1 MSFKVQVGPPQ
12 IAIHQAMTVQITES
26 DGQINWPS
34 DKGLY
39 FFDTRLISAW
49 SVYANGTPW
58 ELINGGALSFDASRI
73 FLTNRGFLT
82 EDGPIPR
89 QTLAFGLSRVLDQGL
104 HEDLDITNYG
114 QKPVRFNL
122 EIAIRSDFADVF
134 DVKAK
139 RDIRRGHIY
148 SDWSEPRQTLRT
160 TYRNVDFSRSVAV
173 SVGKGDSRA
182 VFANG
187 RLSFE
192 VGLPPGGRWHC
203 CLLYEFADGDTR
215 YHAPHELCRARRGIT
230 QGPGPPRLAPDG
242 VEIAHKQRGILSLL
256 PPGDR

>member
-49 SVYANGTPW
+49 SIYANGTPW

-89 QTLAFGLSRVLDQGL
+89 QTLAFGLSPRVG
-104 HEDLDITNYG
+104 
-114 QKPVRFNL
+114 
-122 EIAIRSDFADVF
+122 
-134 DVKAK
+134 
-139 RDIRRGHIY
+139 
-148 SDWSEPRQTLRT
+148 
-160 TYRNVDFSRSVAV
+160 SRSSRGSGYNELRPETGAV
-173 SVGKGDSRA
+173 
-182 VFANG
+182 
-187 RLSFE
+187 
-192 VGLPPGGRWHC
+192 
-203 CLLYEFADGDTR
+203 
-215 YHAPHELCRARRGIT
+215 
-230 QGPGPPRLAPDG
+230 Q
-242 VEIAHKQRGILSLL
+242 
-256 PPGDR
+256 PGDRDPFRFRGRVRRQGKARHPPGPHLLRLVGATPDPANHLPQRRLFPFRRRFGRQERLPRRVRQRPPEFRGRAAARRQVALLPAV